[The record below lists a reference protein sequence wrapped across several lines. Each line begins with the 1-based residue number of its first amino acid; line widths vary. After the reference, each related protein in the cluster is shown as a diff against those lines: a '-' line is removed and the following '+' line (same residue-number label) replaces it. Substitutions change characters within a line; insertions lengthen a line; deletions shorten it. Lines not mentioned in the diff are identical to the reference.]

1 TRQDRAIRHS
11 HAFFLGSMTSPCDEA
26 GQGSPAPQGD
36 AAKQAR
42 EAGAAAAAAAAWVT
56 NVNEAAAPIVVSLLH
71 ALTSSDN
78 SARNRAEQAFNQLK
92 QSQPE

>member
-1 TRQDRAIRHS
+1 
-11 HAFFLGSMTSPCDEA
+11 MTSPCEEA

-42 EAGAAAAAAAAWVT
+42 EAGGAAAGAAGVA

-78 SARNRAEQAFNQLK
+78 SARNRAEQAFNELK
-92 QSQPE
+92 QGQPEALLYGLLEVSACPI